1 MKRHDADSRLRHVI
15 VTKPRLLIGGMEAS
29 CCVCK
34 GKSVKY
40 RCPRCR
46 VRYCSLTCC
55 KTHKETCVPK
65 EATASTEASFLAR
78 GESHWNKAGDLT
90 EDDESDQVSL
100 QKLKM
105 LDESDELKHLLLN
118 PHLQRLVAALDQ
130 AENKDQELKKY
141 MQEPLF
147 VEFADK
153 CLSIVDAEEKENIFQ
168 D

>member
-1 MKRHDADSRLRHVI
+1 MRRHDADSRLRHVI
-15 VTKPRLLIGGMEAS
+15 GTKPRRLIGSMETS

-34 GKSVKY
+34 AESVKY

-65 EATASTEASFLAR
+65 EATTSTEASFLAR
-78 GESHWNKAGDLT
+78 GEPHQTKAGDLT
-90 EDDESDQVSL
+90 EDDDSDKVSL

-118 PHLQRLVAALDQ
+118 PHLQRLISALDQ

-153 CLSIVDAEEKENIFQ
+153 CLFIVDTEEKENIFKI
-168 D
+168 

>member
-78 GESHWNKAGDLT
+78 GESHWNK
-90 EDDESDQVSL
+90 
-100 QKLKM
+100 
-105 LDESDELKHLLLN
+105 DESDELKHLLLN